1 MLVAIAAKPA
11 ALNMVL
17 DSICDLAF
25 SMSSTFFFSSTYL
38 DSDNDDSDN
47 DDSDN
52 DDSDND
58 DSDNDDSDN
67 DDSDSN
73 GDNNDNND
81 SDNDLNSLR
90 NSSDFALGSVRR
102 GPMIDINVSFVFTD
116 VVIDSRVSRLSDV
129 NRYGLFI
136 FST

>member
-1 MLVAIAAKPA
+1 MLVAIAAKPV

-47 DDSDN
+47 GDSN
-52 DDSDND
+52 DDSDNY
-58 DSDNDDSDN
+58 DSYNDGT
-67 DDSDSN
+67 DSN
-73 GDNNDNND
+73 GGSNDNND
-81 SDNDLNSLR
+81 SDNNLNSLR

-116 VVIDSRVSRLSDV
+116 VVIDSRASRLSDV

>member
-1 MLVAIAAKPA
+1 VLTAIAANPA

-38 DSDNDDSDN
+38 DSDNDDN
-47 DDSDN
+47 D
-52 DDSDND
+52 
-58 DSDNDDSDN
+58 DN
-67 DDSDSN
+67 DDSDS
-73 GDNNDNND
+73 DD
-81 SDNDLNSLR
+81 SDNNLNNLR

-136 FST
+136 FSM